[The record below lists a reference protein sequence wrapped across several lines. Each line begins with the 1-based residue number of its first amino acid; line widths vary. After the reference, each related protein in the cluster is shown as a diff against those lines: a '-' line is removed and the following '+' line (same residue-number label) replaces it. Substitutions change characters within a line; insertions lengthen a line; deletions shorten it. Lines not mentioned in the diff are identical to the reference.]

1 MHSLYNMGIGVYG
14 LAIRMASLFY
24 PKANDWIAGRRN
36 LLEEVRPADIWFHC
50 ASLGEFEQG
59 RPVIEQIRQEQPHKK
74 ILLTFFSPSGY
85 EVRKSYPLV
94 DQVCYLPL
102 DSPYNAHAF
111 LQKVNPEIA
120 VFVKYEFWANYL
132 LELHKQ
138 GIRTYLVSAIFREDQ
153 HFFKWYGA
161 WFRKVLTGITH
172 FFVQD
177 QNSQQL
183 LQSIGISQSSVSG
196 DSRFDR
202 VLANTQTASP
212 IPLIEQ
218 FKGDAPLIVC
228 GSSWPKD
235 EALLLSISKEF
246 PEAKWVFAPHE
257 LKHCNGLAQQS
268 QGLLYS
274 QANQHNIGQ
283 HKVLIIDSMGQLSK
297 LYQYANVAYVG
308 GGFGAGIHNILE
320 AAAFGCPVVFGLK
333 HQKFKEAQD
342 LINLGGAQSIRNSEE
357 LTMALDHF
365 LKTDKSTAISNY
377 CQQQAGASTL
387 IVQQVLQKS

>member
-1 MHSLYNMGIGVYG
+1 MHFLYNMGIGVYG
-14 LAIRMASLFY
+14 LAIRMASFFS
-24 PKANDWIAGRRN
+24 PKANDWLAGRKK
-36 LLEEVRPADIWFHC
+36 LLEEIRPADIWFHC

-59 RPVIEQIRQEQPHKK
+59 RPLIEQIRQEQPQKK

-85 EVRKSYPLV
+85 EVRKDYPLV
-94 DQVCYLPL
+94 NQVCYLPL
-102 DSPYNAHAF
+102 DTPQNAQAF
-111 LQKVNPEIA
+111 VRKVNPTIA

-132 LELHKQ
+132 LELQKQ
-138 GIRTYLVSAIFREDQ
+138 GIRTYLVSAIFREEQ

-183 LQSIGISQSSVSG
+183 LQNIGIGQSTVSG

-202 VLANTQTASP
+202 VLTNAQTVAP

-218 FKGDAPLIVC
+218 FKGNAPLIIC

-235 EALLLSISKEF
+235 EAMLLSLSNEF
-246 PEAKWVFAPHE
+246 PEVKWIFAPHE
-257 LKHCNGLAQQS
+257 LQACNKLAQQS

-274 QANQHNIGQ
+274 QANQQNIGAQ
-283 HKVLIIDSMGQLSK
+283 KVLIIDSMGLLST

-320 AAAFGCPVVFGLK
+320 AATFGCPVVFGPK

-342 LINLGGAQSIRNSEE
+342 LINLGGAHSIRNAEE
-357 LTMALDHF
+357 LKTALQHF
-365 LKTDKSTAISNY
+365 LKTDKRTAISNY

-387 IVQQVLQKS
+387 IVQQILKKS